1 MRLGDLDAL
10 RLTFVEKREKAEKC
24 IHDKVDRAVTKI
36 ALGWCIDKTAA
47 APTIDP
53 EDLRPKAKWKLHKN
67 GDGTCSRCHF
77 TQTCVWDY
85 DNWQKYC
92 GHCGA
97 HMTDA
102 N

>member
-1 MRLGDLDAL
+1 MRLIDLDKIRPLDFPSHEMDGLDVVQYLNAL
-10 RLTFVEKREKAEKC
+10 
-24 IHDKVDRAVTKI
+24 
-36 ALGWCIDKTAA
+36 
-47 APTIDP
+47 PTIDP

-77 TQTCVWDY
+77 TQLNVWDY